1 MSPILQLLLII
12 AGAWL
17 VSFLFLKRVK
27 RLQWVILFLV
37 AAYALYTAVRYYGA
51 WEEFHSLP
59 TAFGILTLR
68 ISRFGWIFFTITSGV
83 MFLISL
89 FSLSFNDPKHA
100 TGIAPLWILLL
111 GANAGI
117 FFAADWITFIIAW
130 EVMGWTSFFII
141 SHGREKSFQ
150 AGIYYFAL
158 SLLGTAAL
166 LAAVFITASVTGT
179 FAINESI
186 RGLRSLW
193 GVRPGLLYG
202 TAILFCVTFF
212 SKSAVGPFYMW
223 PAKAHAEAPDD
234 FSSFLSGIMIKYGV
248 YGILVTIVPLFL
260 TGYVGPV
267 INNTPV
273 FMYCFGWVG
282 AFTAVWGTLNAI
294 RENDMKR
301 LMAFSTVSNL
311 GFIMIAL
318 SVNTFFG
325 IAAAVF
331 HTFTHMVFKS
341 SIFLSLASVK
351 FRTGEREMH
360 RLGGI
365 AYRMPIAFFTFLLGI
380 IGAAGIPPMNG
391 FASKWMIFQSLFNN
405 NLLILA
411 VPAFFSS
418 TAAFLYLYRGLHSV
432 YLGQLS
438 PRFSRI
444 KTAPPLQAA
453 VMVFFMGAT
462 FAVGVYPG
470 LFLIPINEAIVAE
483 GGKAVT
489 VTLTEIV
496 GVTSRINLFSVTAAF
511 VGAVLFVLVLYIIG
525 KGRKKVEPLDT
536 YTAGETPED
545 WDMVPEQYHYAY
557 NFYEP
562 FEKMINPVIDWFSFE
577 RWFEKIRHNV
587 SRLSMG
593 IGRWFKTYKPGA
605 LLITAS
611 LVVILLL
618 GVAVW

>member
-1 MSPILQLLLII
+1 MSPILQLFAVVI
-12 AGAWL
+12 AAWL
-17 VSFLFLKRVK
+17 VSFLFLKRIK
-27 RLQWVILFLV
+27 RAQWIILFLV
-37 AAYALYTAVRYYGA
+37 SAFALYTAVRYYGA
-51 WEEFHSLP
+51 WNDSYQTI
-59 TAFGILTLR
+59 TAFGILSLR
-68 ISRFGWIFFTITSGV
+68 ISRFGWIFFAITSGV
-83 MFLISL
+83 MFLISV
-89 FSLSFNDPKHA
+89 FSLSYNDQKHA
-100 TGIAPLWILLL
+100 TGIAPLWVLLL

-150 AGIYYFAL
+150 AGIYYFTL
-158 SLLGTAAL
+158 SLVGTATL
-166 LAAVFITASVTGT
+166 LASVFLVASVTGT
-179 FAINESI
+179 FVINDSI
-186 RGLRSLW
+186 RALRDLW
-193 GVRPGLLYG
+193 GVRPGVIYG
-202 TAILFCVTFF
+202 AAILFCITFF

-248 YGILVTIVPLFL
+248 FGILIAVVPLFL
-260 TGYVGPV
+260 SGYEGPH
-267 INNTPV
+267 ISNTPV

-325 IAAAVF
+325 IAAAIF

-438 PRFSRI
+438 PRFARI
-444 KTAPPLQAA
+444 KMAPFLQVL
-453 VMVFFMGAT
+453 VMVLLMGAT

-483 GGKAVT
+483 GGKAVA

-496 GVTSRINLFSVTAAF
+496 GVTSRINLFVVTAAF
-511 VGAVLFVLVLYIIG
+511 VGAVMFVLLLYVLG

-545 WDMVPEQYHYAY
+545 WDMIPEQYHYAY
-557 NFYEP
+557 KFYEP

-593 IGRWFKTYKPGA
+593 VGRWLKTYKPGV
-605 LLITAS
+605 LLITAA
-611 LVVILLL
+611 VVIILVL
-618 GVAVW
+618 GVALW